1 MCTYLP
7 LALALA
13 LDFAVAAAVFFLLAC
28 FLFGVIF
35 LPPAH
40 QFFPLCFPVHCL
52 PGLQVYSGILK
63 PLRVTTLASSF
74 RRGVEV
80 AFPRTQGR
88 LQV

>member
-1 MCTYLP
+1 MHIP
-7 LALALA
+7 ALALALA

-52 PGLQVYSGILK
+52 PGLQATASAADLSGI
-63 PLRVTTLASSF
+63 
-74 RRGVEV
+74 
-80 AFPRTQGR
+80 
-88 LQV
+88 